1 MKLGA
6 KNASTSWK
14 AVSLAVVC
22 ALMLGPLT
30 ACDEEVSA
38 TLISGLNEAAN
49 GVAVTLIDAAFK
61 TVTPKNNSS
70 NNGNDGGSSGGNSN
84 VPQV

>member
-6 KNASTSWK
+6 KNAKTGWK

-30 ACDEEVSA
+30 ACDEDVDK
-38 TLISGLNEAAN
+38 TLVTGLNAM
-49 GVAVTLIDAAFK
+49 AVTLVNAAFQSF
-61 TVTPKNNSS
+61 TPDGIEGNNL
-70 NNGNDGGSSGGNSN
+70 GTDR
-84 VPQV
+84 VQ